1 MSMLATGLATAPAL
15 PSIPALAIGSILL
28 SHKPRVLLIG
38 DDSERLLRL
47 RRALGYELAEFV
59 VVTALNELPQ
69 ALPRGGALN
78 YAFAVVDFD
87 SAYVASVLTTLR
99 ASQLTHAIPVLVD
112 ADRLGESLQLAGVL
126 PQYRAMACARHEL
139 LRLALQKLQKPQP
152 IAEPLQRLL

>member
-15 PSIPALAIGSILL
+15 QPVPALAVGSILL

-38 DDSERLLRL
+38 DEPERLLRL
-47 RRALGYELAEFV
+47 RRALGNELAEFV
-59 VVTALNELPQ
+59 VVTTLNELPQ

-87 SAYVASVLTTLR
+87 SFQVAQALTALR
-99 ASQLTHAIPVLVD
+99 ASQLTHAIPILVD
-112 ADRLGESLQLAGVL
+112 ADRLGEGLQLAGVL

-139 LRLALQKLQKPQP
+139 LALAQQRLQKPQP